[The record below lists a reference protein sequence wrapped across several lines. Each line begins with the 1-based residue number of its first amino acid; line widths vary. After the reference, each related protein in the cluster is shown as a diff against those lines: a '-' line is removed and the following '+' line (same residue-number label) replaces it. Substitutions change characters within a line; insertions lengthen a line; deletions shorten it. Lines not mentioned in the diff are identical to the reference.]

1 MDVELEE
8 MVELIGEGV
17 DGACYRFGDAV
28 VKRERA
34 GGFIAGHEGDVL
46 QFAETVSDLDVFAIV
61 ISLLLFC
68 NLRYCL
74 RVRRR

>member
-1 MDVELEE
+1 VDIELEK
-8 MVELIGEGV
+8 MVQLIGEGV

-28 VKRERA
+28 VERERA
-34 GGFIAGHEGDVL
+34 GGFVAGHEGDIL
-46 QFAETVSDLDVFAIV
+46 EFAETVSDLEIFAVV
-61 ISLLLFC
+61 ISLLLLC